1 MNAPSEDIRLKR
13 SIAVK
18 EWWKHKKHK
27 QNECA

>member
-18 EWWKHKKHK
+18 EWWKHKKQK